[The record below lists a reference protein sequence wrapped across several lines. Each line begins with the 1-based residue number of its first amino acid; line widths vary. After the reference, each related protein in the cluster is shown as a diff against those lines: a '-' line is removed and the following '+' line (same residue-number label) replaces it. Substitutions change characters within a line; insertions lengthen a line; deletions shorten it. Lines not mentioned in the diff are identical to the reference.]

1 MILQKRKLVG
11 LYYFQSYHFMKI
23 KCSHCNGM
31 VEITLDKLIFE
42 NEDEEV
48 FVSYL
53 AAEMSHPPKGDFIS
67 EETRK

>member
-1 MILQKRKLVG
+1 
-11 LYYFQSYHFMKI
+11 MKI

-31 VEITLDKLIFE
+31 VEITFDSLIFE

-67 EETRK
+67 EETID